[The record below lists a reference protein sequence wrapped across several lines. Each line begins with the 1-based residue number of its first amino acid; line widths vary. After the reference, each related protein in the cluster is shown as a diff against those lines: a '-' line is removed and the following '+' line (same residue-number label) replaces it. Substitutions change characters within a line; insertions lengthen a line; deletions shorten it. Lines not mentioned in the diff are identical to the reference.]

1 MKKLFLLLVFVY
13 TSSLFAQKTIT
24 DTITSQKLSEDREI
38 KISLPPS
45 YSKNKNQQ
53 YPLLI
58 LLDGDFLFDPFYGT
72 LSYGYYWD
80 DLPEVIIV
88 AISQNKNNEREFD
101 CETDPETGLPTE
113 KGEKFFEFIGME
125 LIPTIQKNYRTAP
138 FRIVAG
144 LDVTAGFMN
153 CYLYKDDPVFNAYIS
168 LSPELPAGMEE
179 QIPERLAAITKNIF
193 YYQCTADGDLKK
205 MRTRIQAMDEA
216 IKKISKPTL
225 NYKYED
231 FKGASHYSLVPHAIP
246 SALYQIFSVYQPIST
261 TEFQEKIAVLPSGY
275 VDYLIAKYDV
285 LEKELGLKL
294 QVRMNDFKA
303 IEAAIIKNKAYNEFD
318 QLAQLASKDYPKTM
332 LADYHMAQMYEKKGD
347 NARAVKSYMKAF
359 QMQEIGD
366 LTKDM
371 MINRADEL
379 KATLPKKGQKVE
391 EPVIEETPVEEVPT
405 ETPTEEKKQE

>member
-1 MKKLFLLLVFVY
+1 L
-13 TSSLFAQKTIT
+13 
-24 DTITSQKLSEDREI
+24 
-38 KISLPPS
+38 
-45 YSKNKNQQ
+45 
-53 YPLLI
+53 
-58 LLDGDFLFDPFYGT
+58 
-72 LSYGYYWD
+72 
-80 DLPEVIIV
+80 
-88 AISQNKNNEREFD
+88 
-101 CETDPETGLPTE
+101 
-113 KGEKFFEFIGME
+113 
-125 LIPTIQKNYRTAP
+125 NYR
-138 FRIVAG
+138 
-144 LDVTAGFMN
+144 
-153 CYLYKDDPVFNAYIS
+153 
-168 LSPELPAGMEE
+168 
-179 QIPERLAAITKNIF
+179 
-193 YYQCTADGDLKK
+193 
-205 MRTRIQAMDEA
+205 
-216 IKKISKPTL
+216 
-225 NYKYED
+225 YED

-294 QVRMNDFKA
+294 QIRMNDFKA

-379 KATLPKKGQKVE
+379 KASLPKKGKKG
-391 EPVIEETPVEEVPT
+391 EPIVEETPVEEVPAETPT
-405 ETPTEEKKQE
+405 ETPAEEKKQE